1 MNPQKPIN
9 MDAYIKN
16 EKKVIMRKSNYFTK
30 SKGLITAMILVISG
44 LFITNTASAE
54 SGEKIFSTYC
64 GACHKLSAKKT
75 TGPGLA
81 GVTEKRSKEWLAAWI
96 KNSGELIAS
105 GDADAIAIF
114 EEYNKMPMPPYT
126 QFSDDEINGVI
137 DFLATN
143 AVAAEAPAGG
153 SVASTSSTE
162 EGDVTLSDT
171 QSTIIFWAVIFII
184 LIILYFASM
193 TSKVERLIV
202 ERGVFPDPH
211 SIKNYPAILM
221 GSLIVAAVI
230 ICAITYGLENNMGMI
245 NVLFFG
251 AFPFVAFAIFILG
264 SVYRYTKKGYKVS
277 SLSTQFLEGK
287 QLFKGSQPFHWGLL
301 IILGG
306 HLIAFLFP
314 STVIAWNGTPV
325 RLLILEISS
334 FAFGLAAL
342 LGLVLL
348 IKRRLTS
355 KTLLVVTNK
364 MDMVVYTILLTQIVS
379 GLGVAFFVRWG
390 STWFASVL
398 TPYLRS
404 IFSFNP
410 DLGAIS
416 EAPVLVQIH
425 VISAFL
431 LIAIIPFTRFMHFL
445 VAPVDYIW
453 RRYQLVIWN
462 WNRKTIRKSTRHN
475 FGKRSRNH

>member
-1 MNPQKPIN
+1 MNT
-9 MDAYIKN
+9 YLKN
-16 EKKVIMRKSNYFTK
+16 KKKVIMRNPNYIIK
-30 SKGLITAMILVISG
+30 SKGLITALLIVVAS
-44 LFITNTASAE
+44 LFTINTASAE
-54 SGEKIFSTYC
+54 SGDVIFKQNC
-64 GACHKLSAKKT
+64 AACHKLSSKHTVA
-75 TGPGLA
+75 PGLA
-81 GVTEKRSKEWLAAWI
+81 GLADRREKEWLMKWI
-96 KNSGELIAS
+96 KNSNDLIDV
-105 GDADAIAIF
+105 GD
-114 EEYNKMPMPPYT
+114 EYALQLVKDNNGINGMVPYS
-126 QFSDDEINGVI
+126 QFSDDEISGVI
-137 DFLATN
+137 DYIFENGIADSSGGGT
-143 AVAAEAPAGG
+143 ASSVEA
-153 SVASTSSTE
+153 SE
-162 EGDVTLSDT
+162 EGDITLSDS
-171 QSTIIFWAVIFII
+171 QSTIIFWAIVFII
-184 LIILYFASM
+184 LIILYFVSLQ
-193 TSKVERLIV
+193 SKVERLII
-202 ERGVFPDPH
+202 ERGIFPDPH
-211 SIKNYPAILM
+211 SIKNYPSIFM
-221 GSLIVAAVI
+221 GTLIVASVI
-230 ICAITYGLENNMGMI
+230 ICAITFGLQNNIGTI
-245 NVLFFG
+245 NIILFG
-251 AFPFVAFAIFILG
+251 VFPFVAFAIFILG

-287 QLFKGSQPFHWGLL
+287 KLFWGSQPFHWGLL
-301 IILGG
+301 VLLFG

-314 STVIAWNGTPV
+314 SALIAWNGAPV
-325 RLLILEISS
+325 RLLILEFSS
-334 FAFGLAAL
+334 FVFALLAL

-431 LIAIIPFTRFMHFL
+431 MIAIIPFTRFMHFL

-453 RRYQLVIWN
+453 RKYQVVIWN

-475 FGKRSRNH
+475 FGKRPRNH